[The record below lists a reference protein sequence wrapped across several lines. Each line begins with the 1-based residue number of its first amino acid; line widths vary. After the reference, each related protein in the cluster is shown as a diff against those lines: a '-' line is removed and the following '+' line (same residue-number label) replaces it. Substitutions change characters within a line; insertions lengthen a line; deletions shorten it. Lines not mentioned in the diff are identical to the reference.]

1 MSIETDELTIKVL
14 VHLPA
19 NDMSGLKLILNV
31 SPFSLYIIFKKR
43 ILVHF
48 ITGDFT
54 EKMVFLI
61 NHNFLWNRHLILVM
75 DSGAQ
80 NFKNIGLLSWISGK
94 LDTFRVFC
102 IANKLQNLENSS
114 KNWEEKWRMLLWLR
128 FWYPNP
134 SLLSIYCSCSL

>member
-31 SPFSLYIIFKKR
+31 SPFSLYIIFKR

-54 EKMVFLI
+54 EKMLF
-61 NHNFLWNRHLILVM
+61 F
-75 DSGAQ
+75 
-80 NFKNIGLLSWISGK
+80 
-94 LDTFRVFC
+94 
-102 IANKLQNLENSS
+102 
-114 KNWEEKWRMLLWLR
+114 
-128 FWYPNP
+128 
-134 SLLSIYCSCSL
+134 